1 MTLEEIRELIEVVQ
15 QSGVAEL
22 EVQRGENRVRIR
34 RSPAPMPQ
42 EIVIAPAAAPVMT
55 TAASGGA
62 VSATGGS
69 LNSAAPPITVP
80 ATAPAEADTEA
91 DLTFVK
97 SPIVGTYYD
106 AASPGA
112 PSFVKAGDHVSPGQV
127 LCIIESMKLMNEI
140 ESEQSGIVVRKL
152 VENGK
157 PVEYGQ
163 ALFAIRPA

>member
-1 MTLEEIRELIEVVQ
+1 MTLEEIKELIAVVQ

-34 RSPAPMPQ
+34 RSPTPMAQ
-42 EIVIAPAAAPVMT
+42 EIVISPSAGPVLANAAAPAAMAAP
-55 TAASGGA
+55 AA
-62 VSATGGS
+62 
-69 LNSAAPPITVP
+69 LNSAAVPITPP
-80 ATAPAEADTEA
+80 ATAQPEPENEV
-91 DLTFVK
+91 DLSLVK

-112 PSFVKAGDHVSPGQV
+112 PPFVKPGDQVSPGQV

-140 ESEQSGIVVRKL
+140 ESEISGTVIRKL